1 MTQLK
6 YSIRFDKI
14 YLNTFLESSFY
25 IISGMT
31 SHMKVLRYFLT
42 NLLLL
47 LENTTALQGNCSL
60 DAAVL
65 YTFNNRLYLFKGDK
79 YVLWDDEADKVE
91 ALHGTF
97 YFLRYLLFFITNSIK
112 KFSFSAL
119 LVLLMITYVFSL
131 SLKRYK
137 GWLGF
142 TE

>member
-1 MTQLK
+1 
-6 YSIRFDKI
+6 
-14 YLNTFLESSFY
+14 
-25 IISGMT
+25 
-31 SHMKVLRYFLT
+31 MKVLRYFLT

-47 LENTTALQGNCSL
+47 LEKTTALQGNCSL
-60 DAAVL
+60 DASVL

-79 YVLWDDEADKVE
+79 YDLWDDEADKIE
-91 ALHGTF
+91 AVRGTF
-97 YFLRYLLFFITNSIK
+97 YFLRYLLSFITNSIK

>member
-91 ALHGTF
+91 ALRGTF

-112 KFSFSAL
+112 KFLFSAL

>member
-60 DAAVL
+60 DAAVS

-91 ALHGTF
+91 AVRGTF
-97 YFLRYLLFFITNSIK
+97 YFLRYLLSFITNSIK

-119 LVLLMITYVFSL
+119 LVLLMYLRFFFIFE
-131 SLKRYK
+131 KI
-137 GWLGF
+137 
-142 TE
+142 